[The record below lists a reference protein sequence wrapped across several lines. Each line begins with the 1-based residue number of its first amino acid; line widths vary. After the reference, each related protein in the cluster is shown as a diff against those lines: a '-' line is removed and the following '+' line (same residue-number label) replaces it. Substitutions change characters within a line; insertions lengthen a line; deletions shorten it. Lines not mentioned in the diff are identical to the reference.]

1 MRGDIGDGGLRGRA
15 LLGAVGQLCR
25 AEGGRGMWV
34 VSQVVAAVQR
44 GQVQLR
50 GAGGLTQRVTV
61 LWLPNIS
68 LKQQQTDSLLQ
79 AQGQTWGRDS
89 PTQRVEECVCPGLN
103 FLCAAAPY

>member
-68 LKQQQTDSLLQ
+68 LKQQAHRPGTPAAWAVKTSNKMEQAGKSLP
-79 AQGQTWGRDS
+79 S
-89 PTQRVEECVCPGLN
+89 SK
-103 FLCAAAPY
+103 